1 MFESTREILQT
12 IKKQDSEWEEKI
24 KRYLSDDD
32 NNTEDELTEQFWKM
46 MDSLCNAI
54 RDGDGEK
61 EEALDLFGQ
70 GIKKE
75 IDNLL
80 SNELRPYYG
89 FKKKKKNEIDNAD
102 QLMNLIDLL
111 WPQYIVK
118 RNPAF
123 KLDKSRYSFHV
134 SEEEIEEFVIT
145 LAAIVDHCIST
156 LLNYEGM
163 IYIIRRQTGLSE
175 EMSSYIAR
183 KIERNYEELRINFII
198 KRLTKLS

>member
-12 IKKQDSEWEEKI
+12 IKKKDSEWEEKI

-80 SNELRPYYG
+80 SNALRPYYG
-89 FKKKKKNEIDNAD
+89 FKFIRKNEIDNAD

>member
-1 MFESTREILQT
+1 
-12 IKKQDSEWEEKI
+12 
-24 KRYLSDDD
+24 
-32 NNTEDELTEQFWKM
+32 
-46 MDSLCNAI
+46 
-54 RDGDGEK
+54 
-61 EEALDLFGQ
+61 
-70 GIKKE
+70 
-75 IDNLL
+75 
-80 SNELRPYYG
+80 
-89 FKKKKKNEIDNAD
+89 
-102 QLMNLIDLL
+102 MNLIDLL